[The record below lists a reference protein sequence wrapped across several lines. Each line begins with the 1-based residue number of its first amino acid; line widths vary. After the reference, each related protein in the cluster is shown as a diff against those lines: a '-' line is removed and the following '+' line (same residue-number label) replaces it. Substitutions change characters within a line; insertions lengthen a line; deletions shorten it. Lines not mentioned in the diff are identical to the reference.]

1 MQPGAGATGPWT
13 HRLLAGDGGP
23 THTKDA
29 AMTEP
34 TPDKA
39 EGFGPIDSL
48 AIAFPGGVI
57 GAEGFNRLLA
67 LVDAGTINVLDLEF
81 VKKAE
86 DGAIV
91 IVAPHDLGA
100 VDGLDM
106 DVFEGASSGLYTQD
120 DLDELASFLNAG
132 DIAALIIYEELSL
145 LPAVAAWERAGGRV
159 IGDGPVT
166 VEEIV
171 IALDATEA

>member
-1 MQPGAGATGPWT
+1 MTDET
-13 HRLLAGDGGP
+13 LDAGD
-23 THTKDA
+23 
-29 AMTEP
+29 
-34 TPDKA
+34 
-39 EGFGPIDSL
+39 GFGPIDSL

-81 VKKAE
+81 VTKNE
-86 DGAIV
+86 EGAIAV
-91 IVAPHDLGA
+91 VAPHDLGA

-106 DVFEGASSGLYTQD
+106 AIFEGASSGLYTQD
-120 DLDELASFLNAG
+120 DLDEVASFLDAG
-132 DIAALIIYEELSL
+132 DVAALIVYEELSL
-145 LPAVAAWERAGGRV
+145 LPAVAAWEQAGGRV

>member
-1 MQPGAGATGPWT
+1 MTDTAAPQDLDGTGV
-13 HRLLAGDGGP
+13 
-23 THTKDA
+23 
-29 AMTEP
+29 
-34 TPDKA
+34 

-48 AIAFPGGVI
+48 AIAFPAGVI
-57 GAEGFNRLLA
+57 GAEGFTHLLA

-81 VKKAE
+81 VTREA
-86 DGAIV
+86 DGSIA
-91 IVAPHDLGA
+91 IVAPHDLAA
-100 VDGLDM
+100 VDGLDL

-120 DLDELASFLNAG
+120 DLDEVASFLDAG
-132 DIAALIIYEELSL
+132 DVAALIIYEERSL

-171 IALDATEA
+171 IALDATED